1 MLNHNKRLI
10 KSKSKILLL
19 ALCIFG
25 LLFSYSCNCRNNSTA
40 PVDDTPQK
48 TPDPTVLIPSISLSR
63 ELMVVDS
70 GGTKTTKGITLTVA
84 NADIETFSITD
95 DGSLGLTKDDFSLT
109 EGVLSLNNN
118 FGKLTDNTEKT
129 LTLTVNYKKK
139 TDAEANTTLSKTT
152 DTKTFKIVKAEK
164 LNATTLKP
172 EVEKAASALNA
183 SGNKESLFNFSKE
196 DGGIYIFSNTDTDD
210 VFEYDAVELITK
222 MRGRLSKSTAGY
234 FTDAIYN
241 EDVRDAGNNSISFTF
256 TLALTDKYEMDDNN
270 KITIKVENVKQDA
283 KWVLPTV

>member
-84 NADIETFSITD
+84 NADIDTFSITD

-109 EGVLSLNNN
+109 EGVLSLNTN
-118 FGKLTDNTEKT
+118 FAALTDNT
-129 LTLTVNYKKK
+129 KK
-139 TDAEANTTLSKTT
+139 L
-152 DTKTFKIVKAEK
+152 
-164 LNATTLKP
+164 L
-172 EVEKAASALNA
+172 
-183 SGNKESLFNFSKE
+183 
-196 DGGIYIFSNTDTDD
+196 
-210 VFEYDAVELITK
+210 
-222 MRGRLSKSTAGY
+222 R
-234 FTDAIYN
+234 
-241 EDVRDAGNNSISFTF
+241 
-256 TLALTDKYEMDDNN
+256 
-270 KITIKVENVKQDA
+270 
-283 KWVLPTV
+283 